1 MTEQQCKIV
10 LPSVLDIESSM
21 VDDSFRQQYEGVE
34 MVSLKSIIPK
44 RFVDT
49 VKHPKYGANYIAL
62 AYPQHQDESRMTLVD
77 SSLQKGSFE
86 WTQVPQGTQVITDPK
101 DDQAIVGLVGITGG

>member
-49 VKHPKYGANYIAL
+49 VKHPKYGAKYIAL

-77 SSLQKGSFE
+77 SSLQHGSFE
-86 WTQVPQGTQVITDPK
+86 WTQVPQGTQIITDPK

>member
-49 VKHPKYGANYIAL
+49 VKHPKYRAKYIAL